1 MSKKILAMMLAVM
14 MLFTSGCSA
23 QLAVD
28 KDGNISVDGVPIE
41 EYADELSDLIGGL
54 NKEDEQSRI
63 EYSYATKE
71 EGIDLLMSN
80 KEYYD
85 GFTQNDL
92 DYKMQ
97 KKDAVMDEYLD
108 FAKDQVLDFTEEEKS
123 AIDSIMSEIEDKIR
137 ENGYVLPELDPIV
150 FISTTQKEECG
161 SLAYTHG
168 TQIYFNTKPMLSA
181 DIGDQ
186 AKVIMAHELFHE
198 RYVSAYRVHS
208 AG

>member
-14 MLFTSGCSA
+14 MLFTSGCSV

-41 EYADELSDLIGGL
+41 EYADELSDLIEGL

-137 ENGYVLPELDPIV
+137 EN
-150 FISTTQKEECG
+150 
-161 SLAYTHG
+161 
-168 TQIYFNTKPMLSA
+168 
-181 DIGDQ
+181 
-186 AKVIMAHELFHE
+186 
-198 RYVSAYRVHS
+198 
-208 AG
+208 